1 MVIVPENA
9 FAILFVIQAHY
20 FYRQKFANNSSYTAN
35 GYDILWALD
44 EVSHESS
51 ASHIYTLSEVF
62 NEHSE

>member
-35 GYDILWALD
+35 GYDILD

>member
-35 GYDILWALD
+35 GYDIL
-44 EVSHESS
+44 
-51 ASHIYTLSEVF
+51 
-62 NEHSE
+62 